1 MLKIIDTSSMDEV
14 SAFLTTTFVQHSY
27 EVESTQT
34 IVQLWDK
41 LRKSIDLKDDLGFI
55 SAVLATGRIMD
66 YKIEIDDR
74 DVLKTIIND
83 IHTNIIGR
91 KIESRD
97 LQKELLA
104 ALITSASI
112 SRSEKVENIRDIV
125 DLWVEL
131 KDGLEIKDDFD
142 VIAAIL
148 TTGRIVELKIR
159 AGGFSFIN
167 DVYLTIKAEISKFK
181 LGMTIS
187 IKEIGAAFI
196 TSAYIEISR
205 KVEKIRDIVDY
216 WMKFNE
222 KISVDDQWD
231 FIAVIL
237 STGKIKDM
245 DAQHIQIHEGLGN
258 LNEKIR
264 EQIEVIVGE

>member
-1 MLKIIDTSSMDEV
+1 MNDI
-14 SAFLTTTFVQHSY
+14 SAFLTTTIIQHSY

-41 LRKSIDLKDDLGFI
+41 IRNNVTLKEDLDFV

-66 YKIEIDDR
+66 YKIEIEDL
-74 DVLKTIIND
+74 DVLKTIITD
-83 IHTNIIGR
+83 IHTNIISR
-91 KIESRD
+91 KIESQN

-125 DLWVEL
+125 DLWVEI

-167 DVYLTIKAEISKFK
+167 DIYLTIKKEISKFT
-181 LGMTIS
+181 LGMTITK
-187 IKEIGAAFI
+187 KELGAAFV

-222 KISVDDQWD
+222 KLNVENQWD
-231 FIAVIL
+231 FITVIL

-245 DAQHIQIHEGLGN
+245 DAQHIQIHEGLGS
-258 LNEKIR
+258 LNGRIR
-264 EQIEVIVGE
+264 EQIKGIVGE